1 MFIYN
6 FEEKLFHL
14 KLFRL
19 NLLKIINEVIF
30 RKFEKVY
37 TNFQTFRT
45 CHNRIQLTTIKSRT
59 FEIEVATGIRV
70 KSFISFNH

>member
-14 KLFRL
+14 KLFLL

-37 TNFQTFRT
+37 TTFRT